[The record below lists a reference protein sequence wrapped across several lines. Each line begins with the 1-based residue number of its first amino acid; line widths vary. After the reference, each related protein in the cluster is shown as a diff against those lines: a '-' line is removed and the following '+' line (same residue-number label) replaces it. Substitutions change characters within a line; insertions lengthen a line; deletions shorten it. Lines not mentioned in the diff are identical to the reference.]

1 MLPPKVRPIWL
12 DLPSAPRENDVLV
25 MVKNGNDVL
34 ASAPP
39 KHRRERRAP
48 VQNLAENDVLAS
60 APPKPLKCSPQTIAE
75 AVDIIGESG
84 PMHDRIGLDRT
95 IRGRSAGA
103 ARPRRCD
110 SAGTSCWSLEAI
122 DPAFACPPVAP
133 LRASGGRRWAHDFP
147 GESGISGSAPARRAD
162 AGWCIVWRWR

>member
-1 MLPPKVRPIWL
+1 MRQDWP
-12 DLPSAPRENDVLV
+12 DLRLLLRENDVLV

-39 KHRRERRAP
+39 KHRRERRAK

-122 DPAFACPPVAP
+122 DPAFVCPRRSAAR
-133 LRASGGRRWAHDFP
+133 LGRRRWAHDFP
-147 GESGISGSAPARRAD
+147 GRERDLWLRSGPAR
-162 AGWCIVWRWR
+162 